1 VISWADEVWEDEL
14 MRQSQMA
21 TGIAA
26 LSPAQRTAYE
36 AERQRAAAEAEAYSK
51 ALMARLEAE
60 AEARADKTPSVHPIL
75 LMREKEEGADLLSR
89 GWAMEDAL
97 WDQPFSSYLEER
109 FHGVYDCGSM
119 PERDYAA
126 FMQWLFSNGFEACA
140 QNHRGIVQ
148 ARWADLPARHWKP
161 TKAAKW
167 RPEEGTIQRFCIKC
181 PWGLPVEGCKYV
193 HGDVIHRVN
202 FPCKFALTC
211 KGTKRTQ
218 CLHMHPDETWTPE
231 LVIRRPGALVPEPLV
246 PVGFPMTGPP
256 MVAPVVPVAVPVMA
270 SGGSQASVEP
280 EEAYEGA
287 WDAEDFVEP
296 EVKVIRVTA
305 EEMELE
311 ERNKRNRAI
320 QAGHDLTSASASA
333 LALADSI
340 LAQDKAATAR
350 SHAIPGYKGA
360 ARKERIRLLF
370 NALSPLERAAL
381 PPTVTV
387 ADFDLLGDRLMFVGA
402 SESEERDGLYG
413 LNE

>member
-1 VISWADEVWEDEL
+1 
-14 MRQSQMA
+14 
-21 TGIAA
+21 
-26 LSPAQRTAYE
+26 
-36 AERQRAAAEAEAYSK
+36 
-51 ALMARLEAE
+51 
-60 AEARADKTPSVHPIL
+60 
-75 LMREKEEGADLLSR
+75 
-89 GWAMEDAL
+89 MEDAL
-97 WDQPFSSYLEER
+97 WDQPCSRFLEER
-109 FHGVYDCGSM
+109 YHGLFDCSSM

-126 FMQWLFSNGFEACA
+126 FMQWLFANGFEACA
-140 QNHRGIVQ
+140 QSHRGLVR
-148 ARWADLPARHWKP
+148 AVWADLPARHWKP

-270 SGGSQASVEP
+270 SMASGGSQASVEP

-296 EVKVIRVTA
+296 EVKVIHVTA

-340 LAQDKAATAR
+340 LAQDKAATAAADRPAPPPARAGGGAGGGDGGGATATR
-350 SHAIPGYKGA
+350 SSSLQSTGA
-360 ARKERIRLLF
+360 SVPARKSAIACAAPRARRARAGAGETCERQ
-370 NALSPLERAAL
+370 RAAH
-381 PPTVTV
+381 TH
-387 ADFDLLGDRLMFVGA
+387 
-402 SESEERDGLYG
+402 S
-413 LNE
+413 

>member
-1 VISWADEVWEDEL
+1 

-26 LSPAQRTAYE
+26 LSPAQRIAYNKSL
-36 AERQRAAAEAEAYSK
+36 AAAAAEQAAYTT
-51 ALMARLEAE
+51 ALMTRLQTEVTKAPKE
-60 AEARADKTPSVHPIL
+60 HPMIL
-75 LMREKEEGADLLSR
+75 LRESEEGQALTAR
-89 GWAMEDAL
+89 TWAMEDAL
-97 WDQPFSSYLEER
+97 WDQPFSRYLEER
-109 FHGVYDCGSM
+109 IHGVYDCSSM
-119 PERDYAA
+119 PEREYAA
-126 FMQWLFSNGFEACA
+126 FMQWLFSNGFEASA
-140 QNHRGIVQ
+140 QSHRGIVQ

-161 TKAAKW
+161 TRAAKW

-231 LVIRRPGALVPEPLV
+231 LVIRRQ
-246 PVGFPMTGPP
+246 PP
-256 MVAPVVPVAVPVMA
+256 PISPAPVVPVAAPVAAPVMA
-270 SGGSQASVEP
+270 SAAAP
-280 EEAYEGA
+280 EERVTSAAPTVAEAYEGA

-305 EEMELE
+305 EELELE
-311 ERNKRNRAI
+311 ERNQRNRAV
-320 QAGHDLTSASASA
+320 QAGAVDA
-333 LALADSI
+333 I
-340 LAQDKAATAR
+340 LAADAAATATA
-350 SHAIPGYKGA
+350 HAIPGYTGA

-370 NALSPLERAAL
+370 NALGPMERACL

-387 ADFDLLGDRLMFVGA
+387 ADFDLMGDRLMFVGA

-413 LNE
+413 LGE

>member
-1 VISWADEVWEDEL
+1 MISWADEVWEDEL

-21 TGIAA
+21 AGIAA
-26 LSPAQRTAYE
+26 LSPAQRIAYNKSL
-36 AERQRAAAEAEAYSK
+36 AAAAAEQAAYTT
-51 ALMARLEAE
+51 ALMARLQA
-60 AEARADKTPSVHPIL
+60 ASADKAPKEHPMIL
-75 LMREKEEGADLLSR
+75 LRESEEGMVLTTR
-89 GWAMEDAL
+89 GWAMEDAM
-97 WDQPFSSYLEER
+97 WDQPFSRYLEER
-109 FHGVYDCGSM
+109 YHGLYDCGSM

-126 FMQWLFSNGFEACA
+126 FMQWLLANGFDACT
-140 QNHRGIVQ
+140 QSHRGIVRAVWTDQ
-148 ARWADLPARHWKP
+148 PARTWKP

-231 LVIRRPGALVPEPLV
+231 LVIRRPAALVPEPLV

-256 MVAPVVPVAVPVMA
+256 MVPVVPVAA
-270 SGGSQASVEP
+270 AAAGGGAPAPVEP

-296 EVKVIRVTA
+296 EVKVIKVTA

-340 LAQDKAATAR
+340 IAQDKAATAR

-360 ARKERIRLLF
+360 SRKERIRLLF

>member
-1 VISWADEVWEDEL
+1 MISWADEVWEEEL

-21 TGIAA
+21 AGIAA
-26 LSPAQRTAYE
+26 LSPAQRTAYNKSL
-36 AERQRAAAEAEAYSK
+36 AAEAAYTT
-51 ALMARLEAE
+51 ALMDRLQATVTKAPKE
-60 AEARADKTPSVHPIL
+60 HPML

-231 LVIRRPGALVPEPLV
+231 LVIHRLAPVPVPAPVTVAPVTVPAPVTVLV
-246 PVGFPMTGPP
+246 PVVPAPVT
-256 MVAPVVPVAVPVMA
+256 VAPVPAA
-270 SGGSQASVEP
+270 LLEP

-296 EVKVIRVTA
+296 EVKVILVTA
-305 EEMELE
+305 EELELE

-320 QAGHDLTSASASA
+320 QAGAS
-333 LALADSI
+333 
-340 LAQDKAATAR
+340 
-350 SHAIPGYKGA
+350 
-360 ARKERIRLLF
+360 
-370 NALSPLERAAL
+370 
-381 PPTVTV
+381 
-387 ADFDLLGDRLMFVGA
+387 
-402 SESEERDGLYG
+402 ERDGLPQ
-413 LNE
+413 